1 MLHLGDSKTTFLV
14 QWVPEKTM
22 YTNRP
27 VISVSTP
34 LFHKA
39 GNTATDGVENFVY
52 I

>member
-14 QWVPEKTM
+14 QWMPEKAM

-27 VISVSTP
+27 VISVSIL

-39 GNTATDGVENFVY
+39 GNIATDGVENFAY